1 MTEARLEKTSETID
15 KRHLPKISIQNNSRK
30 RNVETISRVVIML
43 ATVAETPIINES
55 TIPAINNIRTD
66 KVKPPAP
73 FVNDA
78 EGFRQ
83 RAACVCVRNRDEQEV
98 LLVSSARKSGWIIPG
113 GKVEPEEAGYPAVAA
128 VREAMEEAGVVGT
141 LGRCLGTFE
150 NSERQHRTRVFVLY
164 VDELKD
170 VWQESA
176 DNGPEGRKGRT
187 RQWFTLPE
195 AQSLLRENKPIHS
208 KYIEALRQT
217 RALHLD
223 NRRS

>member
-1 MTEARLEKTSETID
+1 
-15 KRHLPKISIQNNSRK
+15 
-30 RNVETISRVVIML
+30 ML
-43 ATVAETPIINES
+43 ATVPETSLIGNEA
-55 TIPAINNIRTD
+55 TIPAIGHMRSD

-73 FVNDA
+73 FVNDS
-78 EGFRQ
+78 EGFRL
-83 RAACVCVRNRDEQEV
+83 RAACVCVRNREEQEV

-113 GKVEPEEAGYPAVAA
+113 GKVEPEEAGFPAVAA

-164 VDELKD
+164 VDRLED
-170 VWQESA
+170 VWQEST
-176 DNGPEGRKGRT
+176 DNGTLKGRT

-195 AQSLLRENKPIHS
+195 AQLLLRENKPIHCN
-208 KYIEALRQT
+208 YIEALRQT
-217 RALHLD
+217 RTLHLD